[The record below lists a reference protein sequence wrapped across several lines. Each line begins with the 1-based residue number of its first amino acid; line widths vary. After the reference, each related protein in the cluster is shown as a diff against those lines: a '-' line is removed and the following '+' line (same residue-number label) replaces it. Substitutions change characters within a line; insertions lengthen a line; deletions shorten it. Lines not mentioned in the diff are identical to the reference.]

1 MALGARLRYTE
12 CHLVSEIMHGAV
24 TAFVALL
31 FATYL
36 VLGLMKLMRGR
47 GCPRKWTIYNGH
59 ICGVQ
64 HLRILDLVGH
74 THMLG
79 HDVYICK

>member
-12 CHLVSEIMHGAV
+12 CHLVSEIMHRAV

-36 VLGLMKLMRGR
+36 MLGLMKLMRGR
-47 GCPRKWTIYNGH
+47 GCPRRMDNI
-59 ICGVQ
+59 
-64 HLRILDLVGH
+64 
-74 THMLG
+74 
-79 HDVYICK
+79 